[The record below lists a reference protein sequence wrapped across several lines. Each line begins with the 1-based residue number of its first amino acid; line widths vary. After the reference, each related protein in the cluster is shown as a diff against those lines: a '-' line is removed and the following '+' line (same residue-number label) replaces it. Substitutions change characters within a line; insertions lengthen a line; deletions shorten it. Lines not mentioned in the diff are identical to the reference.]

1 VIAHPGG
8 AVTRFLIG
16 EAAVF
21 LALLLAASAI
31 HKIARWDR
39 TRAAAR
45 DFAGIPAAA
54 AAYGVV
60 AACLIEALSAALL
73 MAPSYRELGARLAAL
88 VLALYLGLIVRAILL
103 GRRDVD
109 CGCSFGA
116 PQRALGAFEV
126 GRNTLLVILASLVAV
141 SGNAVAPPS
150 PTDILAAVAFLAL
163 YGALDQ
169 VMGLKPMRKGTVL

>member
-1 VIAHPGG
+1 MAHLSG
-8 AVTRFLIG
+8 AVAQFLIG

-21 LALLLAASAI
+21 LAFLLAASAI

-45 DFAGIPAAA
+45 DFAGIPARAS
-54 AAYGVV
+54 AYGVV
-60 AACLIEALSAALL
+60 AACALEALSAALL
-73 MAPSYRELGARLAAL
+73 MAPSYRELGARVAVV
-88 VLALYLGLIVRAILL
+88 VLALYLGLILRAILL

-116 PQRALGAFEV
+116 PRRMLGAFEAA
-126 GRNTLLVILASLVAV
+126 RNAILLILASLVAV
-141 SGNAVAPPS
+141 AGNPPTPAS
-150 PTDILAAVAFLAL
+150 LSDILAAIAFLAL

-169 VMGLKPMRKGTVL
+169 VIGLQPMRKGTVL